1 MISSALFVNGDIDM
15 LELATMNDRIA
26 VNELARQVHA
36 MHVTWRPDL
45 YEMVEELYPAER
57 MQKAISARELY
68 VAKLEGNI
76 VGYVLLKMRNYDW
89 PGVVNRKV
97 MVVDEIC
104 VEESIRGHGIGKA
117 MMEDV
122 RALAKAFRCTDL
134 QLGVYPQ
141 NDEAVGFYQKCGF
154 TIRSIDMQRKV

>member
-1 MISSALFVNGDIDM
+1 M
-15 LELATMNDRIA
+15 LELATMTDQASINA
-26 VNELARQVHA
+26 LALQVHA
-36 MHVTWRPDL
+36 MHVAWRPDI
-45 YEMVEELYPAER
+45 YEMVDELYPRER
-57 MQKAISARELY
+57 MVEGISARELY
-68 VAKLEGNI
+68 VAKLNDQI
-76 VGYVLLKMRNYDW
+76 VGYVSLKIRNYDH
-89 PGVVNRKV
+89 PGLVKRKV

-104 VEESIRGHGIGKA
+104 VEETLRGNGIGMA

>member
-1 MISSALFVNGDIDM
+1 M

-89 PGVVNRKV
+89 PGVVKRKV